1 MVMAKKEEGGSVGNG
16 FADFLAKAP
25 TLDEAA
31 SDDSVELS
39 GLVSRTTEGRFAI
52 STSEGQTYEL
62 DVDAV
67 RDFTPLEGS
76 HPAATIRIGK
86 DVLEK
91 AVIHQLKPIRK
102 DMIKDIIKDIITD
115 PLADIAHGKHL
126 FTDPALDTKQVHKDL
141 WDEGPVKDFTSETAR
156 AKDLYKD
163 PIGDTPR
170 NKDIHKDPLSD
181 PVTFVQEQI
190 GTGFADVGGVDPGQ
204 GPVINPAVNAAAAA
218 APFVMATP
226 HQAPQHLL
234 QLQAGIPAQAQ
245 TLAATDLHPKRIETL
260 KEPITDTHKEGIYD
274 TLKEVQHD
282 TVKEQIPETHKE
294 LIVDTHKELIID
306 TQKEVWETLVEGGPF
321 TQVEGNQGFPGQGGF
336 PGQPGFLGG
345 V

>member
-1 MVMAKKEEGGSVGNG
+1 MAKREDNTFVGNG
-16 FADFLAKAP
+16 FAEFLARAP
-25 TLDEAA
+25 ALDEAA
-31 SDDSVELS
+31 NDDAVELS
-39 GLVSRTTEGRFAI
+39 GMVSRTTDGRFAI
-52 STSEGQTYEL
+52 SASDGQTYEL

-67 RDFTPLEGS
+67 RDFTPIDGP
-76 HPAATIRIGK
+76 HPAATIRIGR

-91 AVIHQLKPIRK
+91 AVIHPIKPVRK
-102 DMIKDIIKDIITD
+102 DMIKDVIKDIITD
-115 PLADIAHGKHL
+115 PLADIANGKQL

-141 WDEGPVKDFTSETAR
+141 QDDGPYKDFTSETVR

-163 PIGDTPR
+163 PVSDKPLH
-170 NKDIHKDPLSD
+170 KDIHKDPLSD
-181 PVTFVQEQI
+181 PVTFIQEKI
-190 GTGFADVGGVDPGQ
+190 GTGVADVGGFDPGQ
-204 GPVINPAVNAAAAA
+204 GPVINPQVNAAAAA

-234 QLQAGIPAQAQ
+234 QLQAGAPAAQAQ

-306 TQKEVWETLVEGGPF
+306 THKEVWETLIEGGPF
-321 TQVEGNQGFPGQGGF
+321 TAVEGNQGFPGQGGF

>member
-1 MVMAKKEEGGSVGNG
+1 MAKREEGGSVGNG
-16 FADFLAKAP
+16 FAEFLAKAP

-39 GLVSRTTEGRFAI
+39 GLVSRTTDGRFAI
-52 STSEGQTYEL
+52 STAEGQTYEL
-62 DVDAV
+62 DVAAV
-67 RDFTPLEGS
+67 RDFTPLEG
-76 HPAATIRIGK
+76 PQVAATIRIAK
-86 DVLEK
+86 EVFEK
-91 AVIHQLKPIRK
+91 AMIHPIKPLRK
-102 DMIKDIIKDIITD
+102 DLLKDPIKEIIKEVPWD
-115 PLADIAHGKHL
+115 
-126 FTDPALDTKQVHKDL
+126 HKS
-141 WDEGPVKDFTSETAR
+141 P
-156 AKDLYKD
+156 YKD
-163 PIGDTPR
+163 PIKDPITDTR
-170 NKDIHKDPLSD
+170 WNKDIHKDPLTD
-181 PVTFVQEQI
+181 PLTFVQEQT
-190 GTGFADVGGVDPGQ
+190 GTGFADAGGFDPGQ

-234 QLQAGIPAQAQ
+234 ALQAGIPAQAQ
-245 TLAATDLHPKRIETL
+245 TLAAADLHPKRIETL
-260 KEPITDTHKEGIYD
+260 KEPITDTHKESIYD

-306 TQKEVWETLVEGGPF
+306 TQKEVWETLVEGGPY